1 LPVNRVSAVPR
12 TLQSGHASPM
22 RVACGLPRSAWAK
35 GGGAARPSRASA
47 GTILAPPLHGFFN
60 GEGPALIPRPHRRLT
75 RVSDPRVHADR
86 FGPCGLPRRA
96 RPEGL
101 APWLVQGF

>member
-22 RVACGLPRSAWAK
+22 RGACGLPRSAWAK
-35 GGGAARPSRASA
+35 GGGAARSSRASA

-60 GEGPALIPRPHRRLT
+60 GEAAPPTDAC
-75 RVSDPRVHADR
+75 
-86 FGPCGLPRRA
+86 FGPESACRPVRSLRPAAPRSAGGTCAVARAGL
-96 RPEGL
+96 
-101 APWLVQGF
+101 